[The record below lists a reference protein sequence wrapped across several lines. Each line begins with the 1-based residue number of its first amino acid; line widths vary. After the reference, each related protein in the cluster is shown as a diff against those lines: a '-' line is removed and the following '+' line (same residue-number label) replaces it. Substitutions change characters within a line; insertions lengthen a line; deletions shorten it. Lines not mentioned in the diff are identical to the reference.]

1 MRMCICMWHAHA
13 HVHVHAQALKIMA
26 NSMYGC
32 LGFSGSRF
40 YARALAELITSRGR
54 DALMHAVEIAQGA
67 NMDVIY
73 GDTDSIMVYS
83 ATDSLPEARKMA
95 ETLKRE
101 INKHYRC
108 MEIDIDGVM
117 KCMLLLKKKKYAALM
132 VEEKPDGAL
141 VTTRETKGLD
151 LVRRDWCTL
160 SRQAGSAEPLP

>member
-1 MRMCICMWHAHA
+1 
-13 HVHVHAQALKIMA
+13 MA

-40 YARALAELITSRGR
+40 HCQALAQLITSRGR
-54 DALMHAVEIAQGA
+54 DALTHACEIANNNNA
-67 NMDVIY
+67 EVIY
-73 GDTDSIMVYS
+73 GDTDSVMIHS
-83 ATDSLPEARKMA
+83 ATDNLAEARKMA
-95 ETLKRE
+95 HALKGE

-117 KCMLLLKKKKYAALM
+117 QSMLLLKKKKYAALM
-132 VEEKPDGAL
+132 VEEKGGEL

-160 SRQAGSAEPLP
+160 SREVEPGPGPPVCWA